1 MKILSSLEITQVETV
16 MALNKI
22 HRPCKDDPA
31 GYGARIEKERQT
43 EKRDRTTTHQNG
55 QDWGWVKRFERIKIE
70 KDEEKVVARSDHP
83 WCLNAHL
90 D

>member
-1 MKILSSLEITQVETV
+1 

-22 HRPCKDDPA
+22 HKPCKDDPT
-31 GYGARIEKERQT
+31 GYGARKEQERQT
-43 EKRDRTTTHQNG
+43 EKSDWTTTYHNG
-55 QDWGWVKRFERIKIE
+55 QDWGWVKRFERVTKE
-70 KDEEKVVARSDHP
+70 KDGEKVVAQLDHP